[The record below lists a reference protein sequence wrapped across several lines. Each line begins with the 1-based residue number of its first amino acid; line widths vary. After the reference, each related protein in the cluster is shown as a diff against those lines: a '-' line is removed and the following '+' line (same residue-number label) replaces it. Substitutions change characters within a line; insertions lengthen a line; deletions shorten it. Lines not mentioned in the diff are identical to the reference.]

1 MGQALALLAE
11 DFRSIPPETR
21 ALPPQIVLV
30 SDGKPTDDWKGAL
43 QALFEV
49 PWGKRA
55 VRQAIAIGQDADH
68 ETLKKF
74 IDNVERPVLRA
85 DNAEQLVRYF
95 RYVSTAVAA
104 TPAGKE
110 VPPAPIEEKANF
122 DDSAW

>member
-1 MGQALALLAE
+1 MAS
-11 DFRSIPPETR
+11 RRTI
-21 ALPPQIVLV
+21 
-30 SDGKPTDDWKGAL
+30 GKVRCRHCSA
-43 QALFEV
+43 V
-49 PWGKRA
+49 PWGQRA

-95 RYVSTAVAA
+95 RYVSTSVAA
-104 TPAGKE
+104 TPLGKE
-110 VPPAPIEEKANF
+110 LPPTPKAAVVQSI